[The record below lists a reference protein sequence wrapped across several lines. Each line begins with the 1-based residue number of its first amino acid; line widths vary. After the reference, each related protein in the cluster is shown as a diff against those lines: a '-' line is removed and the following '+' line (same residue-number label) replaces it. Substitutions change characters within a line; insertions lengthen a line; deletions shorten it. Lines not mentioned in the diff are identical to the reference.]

1 MRRAQTCAVGTGG
14 RMRVVLQRV
23 SRATV
28 KVGDEV
34 VSSIGRGLVC
44 LCGLCEGDTRESDL
58 PWMTQRILQLQVW
71 PDAQQRP
78 WKESALSL
86 GLEVLLV
93 SQFTLYA
100 EFNKGRKP
108 DLHRAL
114 KPDAARSLYA
124 DFVESVRAAVGSP
137 GLVKDGRFGAL
148 MDVELVNDGPI
159 TMVLESPKAP
169 VNAREALA
177 SATALASASATALA
191 STSASP
197 LPRPPQ
203 PVAAS
208 AAVAAADS
216 TQHDV
221 GAADSAV
228 LIKRLEKKLAQVR
241 SLRQRV
247 EAGDVTKLK
256 EEQILKL
263 SSEQSLVAEIQRLRP
278 R

>member
-1 MRRAQTCAVGTGG
+1 MGTGG
-14 RMRVVLQRV
+14 QMRVVLQRV

-28 KVGDEV
+28 RVGDEV

-58 PWMTQRILQLQVW
+58 PWMTQRILQLQLW

-100 EFNKGRKP
+100 ELNKGRKP

-114 KPDAARSLYA
+114 KPGAARSLYA

-137 GLVKDGRFGAL
+137 GLVKDGRFGA
-148 MDVELVNDGPI
+148 MMSVELVNDGPI

-169 VNAREALA
+169 LSALEALA

-191 STSASP
+191 STSASESP

-203 PVAAS
+203 PAAAS
-208 AAVAAADS
+208 AAAAAADS
-216 TQHDV
+216 TQPQV
-221 GAADSAV
+221 GAADPAV
-228 LIKRLEKKLAQVR
+228 LITRLEKKLAQVR

-247 EAGDVTKLK
+247 EAGDVTKLR
-256 EEQILKL
+256 EEQVLKL
-263 SSEQSLVAEIQRLRP
+263 SSEQSLVAEIERLRP